1 MHLTIDSEMQRFID
15 EKLRSGR
22 YASAEDI
29 VRAGLAALRQQ
40 DSLGDFR
47 PGELD
52 ALLAEGEQSIAES
65 GTLVADE
72 ALRVRRNRRSGLPAE
87 RQ

>member
-40 DSLGDFR
+40 DTLGDFG

-52 ALLAEGEQSIAES
+52 ALLTEGEQSIAES
-65 GTLVADE
+65 GTLAADE